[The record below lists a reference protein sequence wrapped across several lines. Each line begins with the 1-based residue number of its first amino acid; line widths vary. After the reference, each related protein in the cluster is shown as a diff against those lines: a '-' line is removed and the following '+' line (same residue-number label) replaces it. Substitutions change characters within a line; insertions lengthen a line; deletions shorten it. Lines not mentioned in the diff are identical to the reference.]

1 MAMDMVHGDLNG
13 PGQIGSVGGGG
24 HLFDSVAL
32 IPEEQCIL
40 KGETWCREL
49 DSLPV

>member
-1 MAMDMVHGDLNG
+1 MDMVQGDLDG

-32 IPEEQCIL
+32 ILEELCIL
-40 KGETWCREL
+40 KGETWCTEL
-49 DSLPV
+49 DPLPV